1 MNSTRQKRLF
11 LLILTLLA
19 GVCPAAYCADH
30 EEPIFESNIGLPL
43 QGERI
48 EANDIMPNGR
58 YADLLEGATFT
69 AIIMSG
75 TIVASRSLLPFLI
88 KQATPWLPS
97 IVRRDIPYINRSLG
111 DVAVVSAFVLPL
123 TYLAFNISREVG
135 YISRNAIWENWD
147 TLDEARMQHNR
158 AVSIDPQYEGM
169 IVADEQENR
178 TLLVRHDN
186 EVHNYP
192 FDRWRQ
198 DRDHRA
204 RMMSGLVIKF
214 LIGPGNLARRRAI
227 KERLDALDNQL
238 RPNIRNIK
246 RSHR

>member
-30 EEPIFESNIGLPL
+30 EEPVFESNIGLPL
-43 QGERI
+43 QGEGI
-48 EANDIMPNGR
+48 EEDDIVPNYR
-58 YADLLEGATFT
+58 YADQLDFAAFT
-69 AIIMSG
+69 AIFVSAS
-75 TIVASRSLLPFLI
+75 IVASPLVAFLA
-88 KQATPWLPS
+88 KKAAATPWLPS

-111 DVAVVSAFVLPL
+111 DIAATCAVILPL
-123 TYLAFNISREVG
+123 AYLAVNLSREVG
-135 YISRNAIWENWD
+135 YISRNAMWQNWE
-147 TLDEARMQHNR
+147 TLNEARMQHNR

-169 IVADEQENR
+169 IVTDEQENR
-178 TLLVRHDN
+178 TLLMRHDN

-198 DRDHRA
+198 DRDRQA
-204 RMMSGLVIKF
+204 RMSGLVNKF

-227 KERLDALDNQL
+227 NERLDALDDQL
-238 RPNIRNIK
+238 YPSIRNIK
-246 RSHR
+246 RAHS